1 MAKIPRRAIL
11 LALGLL
17 AGCGG
22 APEPTTD
29 PAGPATTDPAAP
41 ASNAFEV
48 HVTLSEPAASQLPPG
63 GEPLVV
69 RAEYFGY
76 PTVAAQQR
84 QLPRTDQP
92 WLALGEREVRLP
104 GAGVARFPHMEFAAD
119 DLALVEGGAPQVS
132 ITLRFDA
139 GRPTAGEASED
150 LLDCGMF
157 QDALAVAAQ
166 APVEVDCKLLAE

>member
-1 MAKIPRRAIL
+1 MSKTLRPASL

-22 APEPTTD
+22 APEPTVGPD
-29 PAGPATTDPAAP
+29 PSPTAATRAP

-48 HVTLSEPAASQLPPG
+48 HVSLSDLAASQLPAA

-84 QLPRTDQP
+84 QLPRTEHP
-92 WLALGEREVRLP
+92 WLALGEREVRLA
-104 GAGVARFPHMEFAAD
+104 GAGVARFPDVAFDAD

-139 GRPTAGEASED
+139 GVAADEAAED

-157 QDALAVAAQ
+157 QDALAVAGQ
-166 APVEVDCKLLAE
+166 APIEVDCKLLAE